1 MFNMEDEIKY
11 IFKIL
16 GVEVNKFNELCGLS
30 ISREI
35 LLSDNKYNEI
45 KHLIPDLKEKFSS
58 SFMTSLHKNADK
70 SQKWPLLNLIRQ
82 ILNVYGYKMYPIRKA
97 DGYTLEGIK
106 KYKRYFQ
113 IQSKNNINTN
123 ETKIIYLQNDNLVS
137 DNNTDFI
144 DDEII
149 D

>member
-1 MFNMEDEIKY
+1 MEDEIKY
-11 IFKIL
+11 IFKIVGL
-16 GVEVNKFNELCGLS
+16 EVNNFNELSGLS
-30 ISREI
+30 ISREV

-45 KHLIPDLKEKFSS
+45 KQIIPDLKENFSS
-58 SFMTSLHKNADK
+58 SFMTSLHKNAYK

-97 DGYTLEGIK
+97 NGYTLEGIK

-123 ETKIIYLQNDNLVS
+123 ETKIIYLQNDNLLS
-137 DNNTDFI
+137 DKNTDFLDHENI
-144 DDEII
+144 D
-149 D
+149 

>member
-1 MFNMEDEIKY
+1 MEDEIKY

>member
-144 DDEII
+144 DYEII

>member
-1 MFNMEDEIKY
+1 
-11 IFKIL
+11 
-16 GVEVNKFNELCGLS
+16 
-30 ISREI
+30 
-35 LLSDNKYNEI
+35 
-45 KHLIPDLKEKFSS
+45 
-58 SFMTSLHKNADK
+58 MTSLHKNADK

-137 DNNTDFI
+137 DNDTDFI

>member
-1 MFNMEDEIKY
+1 MEDEIKY
-11 IFKIL
+11 IFKIVGL
-16 GVEVNKFNELCGLS
+16 EVNNFNELSGLS

-45 KHLIPDLKEKFSS
+45 KHLIPQLKENFSS

-137 DNNTDFI
+137 DNNTDFL
-144 DDEII
+144 DDENI